1 MNQSPH
7 KRPMTAYGM
16 YLLAMLLF
24 GTNGLYVAHLS
35 LPSGHIV
42 LLRTLVG
49 GAVLSA
55 IVLLRGGFDRAA
67 IRAERAPLLLGGAA
81 LGLNWVTLF
90 EAYRLLNVSLATL
103 IYYVGPMLVLLL
115 SPLLFHE
122 KMTARRL
129 VTAAPVALGLVFISG
144 SIVGG
149 QNLAGLLTALASAV
163 LYASLIVFN
172 KRITRTSGL
181 QTAAIELDAAFVVVL
196 FYALLRGGLPQVR
209 TSELPYIALIALV
222 NTALAYLLYF
232 SGLQKLPAQSVALM
246 SYVDPV
252 SALLFSAL
260 FLGESL
266 TPLQLLGAALIL
278 GGALLGE
285 LAEQRSSSGEQ
296 YGSCSCHSEE
306 RSDEES

>member
-1 MNQSPH
+1 MNQNPR
-7 KRPMTAYGM
+7 KRPMAAYGM

-55 IVLLRGGFDRAA
+55 IVLLRGGFDRTA

-129 VTAAPVALGLVFISG
+129 GTAAPVALGLVFISG
-144 SIVGG
+144 SIVAGG
-149 QNLAGLLTALASAV
+149 QNLAGLLTAIASAI

-172 KRITRTSGL
+172 KRITRTTGL
-181 QTAAIELDAAFVVVL
+181 QTAAIELDVAFAVVL
-196 FYALLRGGLPQVR
+196 VYALLRSGLPQIR
-209 TSELPYIALIALV
+209 PSELPYIALIALV

-266 TPLQLLGAALIL
+266 TPLQLLGAALVL

-285 LAEQRSSSGEQ
+285 LSEQRSSGA
-296 YGSCSCHSEE
+296 
-306 RSDEES
+306 